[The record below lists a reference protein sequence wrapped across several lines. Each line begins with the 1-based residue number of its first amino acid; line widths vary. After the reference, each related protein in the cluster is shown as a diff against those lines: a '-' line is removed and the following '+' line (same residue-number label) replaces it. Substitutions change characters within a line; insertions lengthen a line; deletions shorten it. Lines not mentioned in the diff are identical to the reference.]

1 MNLKIAIQ
9 MDPIERLKFETDSTI
24 PLAEEAQR
32 RGHSVS
38 YYTPDTMA
46 LHGTTLTAL
55 VKPLEIDCSASPP
68 WRTGTPERADLRGF
82 DLILMRQD
90 PPFDMAYI
98 TATHLLEHVM
108 KDVLVLNDPVSVRNA
123 PEKLLVTHFPD
134 LMPPTVIT
142 GDANVIRAFYQE
154 HGDIVLKP
162 LYGNA
167 GLHVLHIG
175 PESDNLNGAIKIF
188 QDIYREPIIAQKY
201 LSAIRQG
208 DKRIMLI
215 DGKPVGGLNR
225 IPQEHEA
232 RATLALGARPE
243 KLILSKQDRNICD
256 RLGPVLSKMNLIFAG
271 VDVIGG
277 FVTEINVTSPTGI
290 PTANRLDNINIQS
303 MLWDCFEEKINALKR
318 TKV

>member
-1 MNLKIAIQ
+1 MPLKIAIQ
-9 MDPIERLKFETDSTI
+9 MDPVERLKFETDSTI
-24 PLAEEAQR
+24 LLAEEAQR
-32 RGHSVS
+32 RGHSVF

-46 LHGTTLTAL
+46 LRGATLTAL
-55 VKPLEIDCSASPP
+55 VKSLDIDRAASPP
-68 WRTGTPERADLRGF
+68 WRSGAPERANLQEF

-142 GDANVIRAFYQE
+142 SDADEIRAFYQE

-188 QDIYREPIIAQKY
+188 QDMYREPIIAQKY
-201 LSAIRQG
+201 
-208 DKRIMLI
+208 
-215 DGKPVGGLNR
+215 
-225 IPQEHEA
+225 
-232 RATLALGARPE
+232 
-243 KLILSKQDRNICD
+243 
-256 RLGPVLSKMNLIFAG
+256 
-271 VDVIGG
+271 
-277 FVTEINVTSPTGI
+277 
-290 PTANRLDNINIQS
+290 
-303 MLWDCFEEKINALKR
+303 
-318 TKV
+318 